1 MRIETNK
8 IVKNIRFVLRAG
20 SVSKFGVRVPLQL
33 QLGLF
38 LLQLTP
44 NSARQHRGLQLLMS
58 SLGIMTSHLSHQILP
73 PEKSYN

>member
-8 IVKNIRFVLRAG
+8 IVKNICFVLRAG

-33 QLGLF
+33 QLGLV

-44 NSARQHRGLQLLMS
+44 NSARQHRG
-58 SLGIMTSHLSHQILP
+58 
-73 PEKSYN
+73 